1 MFVGFVLFVVVL
13 TDHVDFQIRVEL
25 LMHSAINS
33 PQKCNLWEGN
43 VFFYNFKNIVLI
55 LSILHV
61 ICIDMNILNSPASQ
75 PFGKMLPDINY
86 KKPSLSMY
94 NNFG

>member
-43 VFFYNFKNIVLI
+43 VFFTTL
-55 LSILHV
+55 
-61 ICIDMNILNSPASQ
+61 
-75 PFGKMLPDINY
+75 
-86 KKPSLSMY
+86 KK
-94 NNFG
+94 

>member
-33 PQKCNLWEGN
+33 PQKCNLWEGS
-43 VFFYNFKNIVLI
+43 VFF
-55 LSILHV
+55 ST
-61 ICIDMNILNSPASQ
+61 
-75 PFGKMLPDINY
+75 
-86 KKPSLSMY
+86 
-94 NNFG
+94 